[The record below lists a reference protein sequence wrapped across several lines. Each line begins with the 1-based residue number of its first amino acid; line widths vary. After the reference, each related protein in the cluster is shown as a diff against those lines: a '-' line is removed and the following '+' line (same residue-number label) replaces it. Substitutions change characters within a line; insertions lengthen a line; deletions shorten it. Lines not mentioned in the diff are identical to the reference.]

1 MDLKID
7 CCCWT
12 IISCWDGWLV
22 GVCGGLLFPS
32 LVVVVGFGGG
42 VFVFFGCNNI
52 GKVNW
57 IGLSKV
63 VSSKLSSI
71 IGPTA
76 NKPWDSCEKWWQNCV
91 NVGKS
96 TGWIQI
102 SIRKSFC
109 ETFFGHWS
117 VKRGSAVDKYRPDVC
132 FSIKI
137 VSRFKRDTTAHVED
151 SFNLHSTKRLS

>member
-1 MDLKID
+1 M
-7 CCCWT
+7 
-12 IISCWDGWLV
+12 IISCGDGWLV
-22 GVCGGLLFPS
+22 VDGWGLFDSP
-32 LVVVVGFGGG
+32 VVVVVVVVVCVGFGDRI
-42 VFVFFGCNNI
+42 FFFFGCTKI

-63 VSSKLSSI
+63 ISSKLSSI

-76 NKPWDSCEKWWQNCV
+76 NKPSHSCEKCWKNCV

-96 TGWIQI
+96 TGWIQV
-102 SIRKSFC
+102 SIRKSFW

-117 VKRGSAVDKYRPDVC
+117 VKRGSAFDKYRPDVC
-132 FSIKI
+132 FSMKI